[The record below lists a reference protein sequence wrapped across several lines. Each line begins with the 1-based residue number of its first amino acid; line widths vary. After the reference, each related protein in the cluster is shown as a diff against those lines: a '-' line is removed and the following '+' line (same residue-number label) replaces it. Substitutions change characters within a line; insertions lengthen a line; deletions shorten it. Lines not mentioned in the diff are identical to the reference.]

1 MFFVWIR
8 RTSRRPVASGIP
20 ISISLS
26 NRPKRRSAASM
37 ELGLLVA
44 AMTMTCELCF
54 RPSISVN
61 SCETIRR
68 STSPWVCRTKKW
80 EVKKYNSILDDD
92 RAHWEGERS
101 WKSEMV
107 LQDLFSQLAWISL
120 YGEEKS
126 EKVGWNNNRSWSLLE
141 PYTWWGSLRMNTLAG
156 SVYSNWWPTP
166 AWLWCLG
173 QVNMH
178 SVCLVWCRRVVAF
191 SSRIRL
197 VVSLTN
203 EGLWIFQQSRDDLLK
218 SAHQALTVQVGW

>member
-44 AMTMTCELCF
+44 AMTMTWELCF

-92 RAHWEGERS
+92 RAHWEGERC

-107 LQDLFSQLAWISL
+107 LQDSFSQLAWISL

-126 EKVGWNNNRSWSLLE
+126 EKLVEIITGHCWN
-141 PYTWWGSLRMNTLAG
+141 TWWGSLRMNPLAG

-173 QVNMH
+173 EVHMH
-178 SVCLVWCRRVVAF
+178 SVCCLVWCQRVVAF
-191 SSRIRL
+191 SL
-197 VVSLTN
+197 EN
-203 EGLWIFQQSRDDLLK
+203 
-218 SAHQALTVQVGW
+218 